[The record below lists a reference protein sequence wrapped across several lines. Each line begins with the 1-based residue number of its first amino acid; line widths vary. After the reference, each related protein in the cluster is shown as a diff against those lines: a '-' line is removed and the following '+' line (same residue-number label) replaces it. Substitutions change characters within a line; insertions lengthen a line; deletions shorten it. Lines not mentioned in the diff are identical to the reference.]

1 MYVEFRRGKDTVIID
16 KPRLSSTYS
25 HLFVIQTTMDLFRNG
40 QKGMF
45 NRQQPCIELLQVEK
59 SLLTCIEY
67 KNFPLKKDSNH
78 KHSSTFTILI
88 IRLSKMSVQHR

>member
-45 NRQQPCIELLQVEK
+45 NRQQPCIELL
-59 SLLTCIEY
+59 
-67 KNFPLKKDSNH
+67 
-78 KHSSTFTILI
+78 
-88 IRLSKMSVQHR
+88 